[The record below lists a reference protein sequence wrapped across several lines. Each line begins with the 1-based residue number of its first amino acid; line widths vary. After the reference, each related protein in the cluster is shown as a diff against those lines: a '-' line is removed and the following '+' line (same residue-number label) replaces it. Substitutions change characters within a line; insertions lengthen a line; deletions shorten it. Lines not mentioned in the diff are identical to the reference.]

1 MSAASAEGLPHTVD
15 HGPGDGSL
23 GDRLWRLP
31 PGCVVRVQPGTYTAP
46 VALPHDVAL
55 VAAQGLGSVTLRAQR
70 GPVISVEGARRVRLE
85 GLLLQGPEA
94 GVGACLQVYM
104 ASEVEVIGCLLSGG
118 RGRGEGGGAVD
129 VQQGRVRLWRCR
141 LTRGR
146 AQQGGGVRAAGACR
160 VELESCVLSDLSA
173 DGIGGGGLFAS
184 RNGSILARGCSFGR
198 CRGALGAVAL
208 AGGGA
213 GGPGTIELDHCL
225 LAADAEESGRP
236 LCGHQGG
243 SVALRHCVVPRLQE
257 RPSDDGLHL
266 GDGVVGRRV
275 ELAPQGER
283 PFAPRF
289 PGLLFGQ
296 GVAWSTSEPAP
307 ADAGWHAEEPRATP
321 PAAHTAPASDV
332 YGRPRGR
339 LWIGAVGE

>member
-1 MSAASAEGLPHTVD
+1 MSPPSADDLPPVVE
-15 HGPGDGSL
+15 HGPADGPL

-31 PGCVVRVQPGTYTAP
+31 PGTVVRLLPGTYAAP
-46 VALPHDVAL
+46 VAIPHDLAL

-70 GPVISVEGARRVRLE
+70 GPVVSVEGARRVRLE
-85 GLLLQGPEA
+85 GLLLQGPESGA
-94 GVGACLQVYM
+94 GACLQVYM
-104 ASEVEVIGCLLSGG
+104 ASDVEVIGCLLSGG

-141 LTRGR
+141 LTRSR
-146 AQQGGGVRAAGACR
+146 APQGGGVRAAGACR
-160 VELESCVLSDLSA
+160 VELESCVLSDVSA

-184 RNGSILARGCSFGR
+184 RNGTIVARGCTFGL

-225 LAADAEESGRP
+225 LAADAEENARP

-243 SVALRHCVVPRLQE
+243 SLSLRHCVVPRLPE

-266 GDGVVGRRV
+266 GDGVVGKRV
-275 ELAPQGER
+275 ELVPQGER

-289 PGLLFGQ
+289 AGLLIGQ
-296 GVAWSTSEPAP
+296 GVAWSSTEPAP
-307 ADAGWHAEEPRATP
+307 AAPGWHADGSATESSAAAAS
-321 PAAHTAPASDV
+321 PAPDV
-332 YGRPRGR
+332 YGRPRAR